1 MYVLHELQKDTKPY
15 PPQKKNPMEDI
26 EMKILVN
33 NIF

>member
-15 PPQKKNPMEDI
+15 QKKKNPMEDI